1 MRLLG
6 RFRKHRFQGVT
17 PYLTQVM
24 VSEST
29 GPCHRLGAMNAHGEC
44 VWKLC
49 LGVLVL
55 LFFMGIGLGHLLDP
69 NRFTKGTYLRRSGR
83 MLSKSEGFQVRLF
96 GLVAIMFSGYVL
108 YQLAHDVLS
117 R

>member
-1 MRLLG
+1 M
-6 RFRKHRFQGVT
+6 
-17 PYLTQVM
+17 
-24 VSEST
+24 
-29 GPCHRLGAMNAHGEC
+29 
-44 VWKLC
+44 WKLC

-55 LFFMGIGLGHLLDP
+55 LFFLGIGIGHLLDP

-83 MLSKSEGFQVRLF
+83 VLSNSEGFQVRF
-96 GLVAIMFSGYVL
+96 VGLVVIVFSGYVL

>member
-1 MRLLG
+1 MYSAE
-6 RFRKHRFQGVT
+6 GV
-17 PYLTQVM
+17 

-29 GPCHRLGAMNAHGEC
+29 GPCHRLGAMNAHGES

-55 LFFMGIGLGHLLDP
+55 LFFLGIGIGHLLDP

-83 MLSKSEGFQVRLF
+83 VLSNSEGFQVRF
-96 GLVAIMFSGYVL
+96 VGLVVIVFSGYVL